1 METEREEKSISREH
15 TFAEDE
21 ADVAVVRATL
31 LDLAADVARRTR
43 GRAASPRPARSSCMG
58 DFDAHAPGGLPRP
71 PDDFTFRET
80 ALRLFER
87 EPLRGRR
94 VRLIGFGVTG
104 LSDSRV
110 VQPGLFVAEADVVR
124 EKRERVSRA
133 LDAIRDKLDGGAIGF
148 GGATRD

>member
-1 METEREEKSISREH
+1 VLKNLT
-15 TFAEDE
+15 DE
-21 ADVAVVRATL
+21 VGRRVRAHGYFATVGRLKLRWADFTTL
-31 LDLAADVARRTR
+31 TR
-43 GRAASPRPARSSCMG
+43 QEGFATPAC
-58 DFDAHAPGGLPRP
+58 
-71 PDDFTFRET
+71 DDFTFRET

-133 LDAIRDKLDGGAIGF
+133 LDAIRGKLDGGAIGF